1 MLLRYDVGSTHHVTR
16 QTEAALVERLTALF
30 AAHDAV
36 VVSDYAYGIVT
47 PRVIATLGACQART
61 PRVIVTDSKRLA
73 AYREVGVTVAK
84 PNYEEALRLLGPRAA
99 RRVTDRAAVI
109 ERCGARLLDMT
120 GARIA
125 AVTLDTDGALFF
137 TRDHAPYRT
146 YARPVEHSRAAGA
159 GDTFASALALALA
172 AGGDVAASAEI
183 ASAAAAIVVDKDGTA
198 TCTLPELRGA
208 LSGSDKLAPDV
219 PTLLGRLEAHRR
231 AGQRIVLTNGCFDI
245 LHSGHI
251 TYLNAAKAQGDV
263 LVVGLNTDAGVRRLK
278 GAARPINPLEERAQ
292 VLAGLSSVDHVVAF
306 DENTPAE
313 LARAVRPHVFVKGGD
328 YTLDR
333 MPEAEVVRA
342 LGGEVRILPYVRD
355 RSTTSV
361 IERVRDRAGVA

>member
-1 MLLRYDVGSTHHVTR
+1 
-16 QTEAALVERLTALF
+16 
-30 AAHDAV
+30 
-36 VVSDYAYGIVT
+36 
-47 PRVIATLGACQART
+47 
-61 PRVIVTDSKRLA
+61 
-73 AYREVGVTVAK
+73 
-84 PNYEEALRLLGPRAA
+84 
-99 RRVTDRAAVI
+99 
-109 ERCGARLLDMT
+109 
-120 GARIA
+120 
-125 AVTLDTDGALFF
+125 
-137 TRDHAPYRT
+137 
-146 YARPVEHSRAAGA
+146 
-159 GDTFASALALALA
+159 
-172 AGGDVAASAEI
+172 
-183 ASAAAAIVVDKDGTA
+183 
-198 TCTLPELRGA
+198 